1 MDLRKKGARAA
12 RPRQSPGGP
21 LAPLSNATTGEVRIS
36 TDQMHAIHQLYQT
49 SSSMQ
54 AARQILLGQLLS
66 SGIVIRRKGKDVEL
80 TEQFAKHLEGVWL
93 PFARD
98 VIDSLL
104 QYGFVAVSIEEE
116 LPPPFGGLNS
126 EEREAKRPRTLSLQ
140 TAPRQVDNPSGAV
153 NLVPVVCETGSYE
166 VSFVLGGRGGYRRE
180 YRVASMSASKSYT
193 IDSDVG
199 LFFKTPPDTYGNI
212 NSPVATCFD
221 QASFV
226 AALQELALNAE
237 VTRARTQLVTQTVPK
252 PNGSGAAALEPAALF
267 FDSESRA
274 LQSSDS
280 QSQANEQAQ
289 SLGMMAKMM
298 EELNRLRTT
307 NFPDSSGRPGPVSHL
322 PPEVPPRLFT
332 IPDRQQLVPNLRAP
346 EARSDLEALLR
357 YSNDAICASM
367 GVPASI
373 V

>member
-199 LFFKTPPDTYGNI
+199 LFFKTPPDT
-212 NSPVATCFD
+212 
-221 QASFV
+221 
-226 AALQELALNAE
+226 
-237 VTRARTQLVTQTVPK
+237 
-252 PNGSGAAALEPAALF
+252 
-267 FDSESRA
+267 
-274 LQSSDS
+274 
-280 QSQANEQAQ
+280 
-289 SLGMMAKMM
+289 
-298 EELNRLRTT
+298 
-307 NFPDSSGRPGPVSHL
+307 
-322 PPEVPPRLFT
+322 
-332 IPDRQQLVPNLRAP
+332 
-346 EARSDLEALLR
+346 
-357 YSNDAICASM
+357 
-367 GVPASI
+367 
-373 V
+373 